1 MWIKHYPKMK
11 KLLFS
16 IYLLLHAFSLQA
28 QVHFVEK
35 GKLKVGIRVYKDQIN
50 YPIDSLCE
58 GFEPETHLP
67 INLIIPEGSSL
78 GINTDS
84 IQSTDI
90 ALVVNNK
97 LQYINRPE
105 VKMNGFSMSSSP
117 GSEQSY
123 VFIDEQVGDTLAI
136 TWKVGY
142 SSLELSD
149 LYPAEYF
156 SNFVA
161 YQFQNIFSSY
171 PDSSQY
177 NWSDV
182 EYVDELNE
190 RGLPVNPSFPYK
202 DNGLYFVV
210 DQLTEDAK
218 VQLIGFHESL
228 QGYDPENPFALF
240 LYEDLS
246 PGDYTFYVQP
256 FEGAPE
262 ELSLSYPFTILKP
275 WWLETPTLI
284 GGSILVVILIGG
296 ILFIAYSNKQEKQ
309 KQQLEWAKQLTE
321 AELKAIR
328 AQLNP
333 HFLFNAL
340 SSIQN
345 LVSQQKNEA
354 ANTYITKLSRLLREV
369 LSASNSQFHE
379 LEQELNL
386 IQLYLE
392 LEQLRFSFTS
402 RIQISEQV
410 SLHQLVPV
418 MLLQPYVENAV
429 KHGVAG
435 MGKNGVIQIDIQQ
448 KDQLLLIDILDNGP
462 GLSKPTT
469 GSSGLHLSEER
480 IRNLNK
486 LYAGEASV
494 EIKNREDGVGVQ
506 VRIKLPLE

>member
-1 MWIKHYPKMK
+1 M
-11 KLLFS
+11 
-16 IYLLLHAFSLQA
+16 
-28 QVHFVEK
+28 
-35 GKLKVGIRVYKDQIN
+35 
-50 YPIDSLCE
+50 
-58 GFEPETHLP
+58 
-67 INLIIPEGSSL
+67 
-78 GINTDS
+78 
-84 IQSTDI
+84 
-90 ALVVNNK
+90 
-97 LQYINRPE
+97 
-105 VKMNGFSMSSSP
+105 
-117 GSEQSY
+117 
-123 VFIDEQVGDTLAI
+123 
-136 TWKVGY
+136 
-142 SSLELSD
+142 
-149 LYPAEYF
+149 
-156 SNFVA
+156 
-161 YQFQNIFSSY
+161 
-171 PDSSQY
+171 
-177 NWSDV
+177 
-182 EYVDELNE
+182 
-190 RGLPVNPSFPYK
+190 
-202 DNGLYFVV
+202 
-210 DQLTEDAK
+210 
-218 VQLIGFHESL
+218 
-228 QGYDPENPFALF
+228 
-240 LYEDLS
+240 
-246 PGDYTFYVQP
+246 
-256 FEGAPE
+256 
-262 ELSLSYPFTILKP
+262 
-275 WWLETPTLI
+275 
-284 GGSILVVILIGG
+284 
-296 ILFIAYSNKQEKQ
+296 
-309 KQQLEWAKQLTE
+309 TE

-494 EIKNREDGVGVQ
+494 DIKNREDGVGVQ